1 MYSMEVL
8 DLQKHLEK
16 LISLHTK
23 LETCLKQDIEF
34 FKVNDFQSL
43 EKSNTEKEKLHQL
56 ISEELSYFDA
66 NKSLASFSGNYIEK
80 VEQYYVSL
88 SDTQTQNKLKD
99 LVALEK
105 NILERVFAQVQINS
119 LIIDSNLE
127 FSKNLIH
134 QIVNQTAEKQT
145 ETYDKSANIR

>member
-1 MYSMEVL
+1 MYSKEIL
-8 DLQKHLEK
+8 ELQKHLEE
-16 LISLHTK
+16 LISLHAK

-34 FKVNDFQSL
+34 FKTNDLQSI
-43 EKSNTEKEKLHQL
+43 EKSNAEKEKLHQF

-66 NKSLASFSGNYIEK
+66 NKSLASFSGNHVEK
-80 VEQYYVSL
+80 IEQYGDTL
-88 SDTQTQNKLKD
+88 SDTQAQQKLKD
-99 LVALEK
+99 LLALEK

-134 QIVNQTAEKQT
+134 QIVNHTVEKQT